1 MRLQACQLNKF
12 LLSLTLSGL
21 LILASHSAWAE
32 APRCSAIFTFIPE
45 KPVVTQC
52 AGTCYFESA
61 LGSIE
66 SKYSQYTQSKLGL
79 SRPHLFAEL
88 IIFRLKILTGPQAN
102 QIMLTPKDGLMD
114 FVSAGNVN
122 MMQTLL
128 NQSSLYVTPDK
139 SSDVINRENTIIESL
154 YKTAGTEVHKILDGS
169 NNIDPIQKQKLK
181 EALPEIENTLNKVL
195 TAANI
200 KVDIASNQHLFSFE
214 KVRLV
219 FDPNSNKPLLSTLTE
234 REINERVS
242 KNEELMLSYK
252 HSLDLEVQDRL
263 EIPAGMENYDLAKA
277 MSEGRAGGHFA
288 NIVDVIKDND
298 GRISYL
304 VIKNSWGPKKANS
317 DKGYQYMSVEYFKK
331 YGEAIFFPLIFQKK

>member
-1 MRLQACQLNKF
+1 MSLRVLRFNKF
-12 LLSLTLSGL
+12 LLSLTVSGL
-21 LILASHSAWAE
+21 LLLASHASWGK
-32 APRCSAIFTFIPE
+32 APLCSTVFSFNPA

-66 SKYSQYTQSKLGL
+66 SKYSQYKQSKLGL

-128 NQSSLYVTPDK
+128 NQSSLYVTPNK
-139 SSDVINRENTIIESL
+139 TSTAITRENKIIEIL

-169 NNIDPIQKQKLK
+169 NTLDPIQKQKLK
-181 EALPEIENTLNKVL
+181 EALPEIENALNQVL
-195 TAANI
+195 TDANI

-219 FDPNSNKPLLSTLTE
+219 FDPNSDKPLLSTLTE
-234 REINERVS
+234 REINERID

-263 EIPAGMENYDLAKA
+263 EVPAGMENYDLAKA

-288 NIVDVIKDND
+288 NIVDVIKDSD

-317 DKGYQYMSVEYFKK
+317 HRGYQYMSVEYFKK
-331 YGEAIFFPLIFQKK
+331 YGEAIFFPLIFKK